1 MTLATTGFSP
11 FPPELLL
18 VLAASLLL
26 WSRAHRVLLRLTIW
40 CGEWGS
46 FRTALALTRL
56 LEFLPLSASMRTL
69 LWREKLYAY
78 SALGDTEMAVA
89 GARRL
94 AIHAKADGC
103 TRCATCAVNVF
114 INAGLYLEALDI
126 ERGWRSPS
134 DDAPSAERDEWA
146 LVRFNLVEAV
156 YNLGGWGAANARLS
170 ALEEAARVFPFL
182 WNFFPVQR
190 AWILAHTGRGGEA
203 LAALE
208 NVDCQLVPR
217 VYRSEVRF
225 TRAAALLA
233 LSRYEE
239 AEREARLGLKLAR
252 RLSSTRNG
260 LFLLGRIS
268 MAAGRLEAALRF
280 FEAGATQAYTG
291 QGGDGLLAWGDC
303 LARLGR
309 HEEARDVWRLVLAR
323 DTQSGA
329 ASEAAARLGLHA
341 PPPPRPT
348 STLAPEPS
356 SKTPAGRPAR

>member
-1 MTLATTGFSP
+1 MTLATAGFSS
-11 FPPELLL
+11 FPPELLF

-26 WSRAHRVLLRLTIW
+26 WGQVHRVLLRLTTW
-40 CGEWGS
+40 CGSRGA
-46 FRTALALTRL
+46 FRAALALTQL
-56 LEFLPLSASMRTL
+56 LEWLPLAATMRAM

-78 SALGDTEMAVA
+78 SALGHTGMAIA

-94 AIHAKADGC
+94 AVHAKADGC
-103 TRCATCAVNVF
+103 TPCATCVVNLF

-126 ERGWRSPS
+126 ERGWQGPS
-134 DDAPSAERDEWA
+134 DSEAPSAERNEWT

-170 ALEEAARVFPFL
+170 TLEEAAREDPFL

-208 NVDCQLVPR
+208 HVDCRRVPR

-233 LSRYEE
+233 LCRYEE
-239 AEREARLGLKLAR
+239 AEGEARMGLKLAR
-252 RLSSTRNG
+252 RASSTRNA
-260 LFLLGRIS
+260 LFLLGRIAL
-268 MAAGRLEAALRF
+268 AAGRLEKALRF
-280 FEAGATQAYTG
+280 FEAGATHPYKG

-303 LARLGR
+303 LAKLGR
-309 HEEARDVWRLVLAR
+309 HEEAREAWRLVLAR

-329 ASEAAARLGLHA
+329 ASEAASWLGLHA
-341 PPPPRPT
+341 RPPA
-348 STLAPEPS
+348 APADLNRAPG
-356 SKTPAGRPAR
+356 A